1 MANILL
7 FHHAL
12 GLTAGM
18 DAFAEV
24 LRNAGHTVTVP
35 DLYDGRVFGDLEE
48 GVEYAQ
54 EVGMDA
60 IEELGVA
67 IAGRFPPDMV
77 YIGFSLGVMP
87 AQRLAQ
93 TRPGARGAVL
103 ISACAP
109 LGTFA
114 DTWPAGVPV
123 QIHGM
128 DADPYFV
135 EEGDLDAAENLAAA
149 SPDAD
154 LILYMGASH
163 LFADISQPDY
173 DMDAAFALTRMVLRL
188 LERIDAAG
196 GQPAPADGP

>member
-1 MANILL
+1 MANVLL

-24 LRNAGHTVTVP
+24 LREAGHTVTVP
-35 DLYDGRVFGDLEE
+35 DLYDGHVFGDLDE

-54 EVGMDA
+54 EIGMDT
-60 IEELGVA
+60 IEEAGVA
-67 IAGRFPPDMV
+67 VANRFPEDLV

-103 ISACAP
+103 ISACLP
-109 LGTFA
+109 LGTYA
-114 DTWPAGVPV
+114 DTGPAGVPV

-128 DADPYFV
+128 DADPYFA
-135 EEGDLDAAENLAAA
+135 EEGDLDAAESLAAS

-188 LERIDAAG
+188 LDRVDAEPGA
-196 GQPAPADGP
+196 

>member
-1 MANILL
+1 MANVLL

-24 LRNAGHTVTVP
+24 LREAGHTVTVP
-35 DLYDGRVFGDLEE
+35 DLYDGRVFGNLDE
-48 GVEYAQ
+48 GIEYAA
-54 EVGMDA
+54 ELGMDTV
-60 IEELGVA
+60 EELGVR
-67 IAGRFPPDMV
+67 IADRFPPEMV

-103 ISACAP
+103 VSACAP

-114 DTWPAGVPV
+114 DSWPEAVPV
-123 QIHGM
+123 QVHGM

-135 EEGDLDAAENLAAA
+135 EEGDLDAAENLAAS

-154 LILYMGASH
+154 LILYAGAAH

-188 LERIDAAG
+188 LDRADAAG
-196 GQPAPADGP
+196 

>member
-1 MANILL
+1 MANVLL

-24 LRNAGHTVTVP
+24 LREAGHTVTVP
-35 DLYDGRVFGDLEE
+35 DLYDGHVFGDLEQ

-54 EVGMDA
+54 EIGMDA
-60 IEELGVA
+60 IEEAGVQV
-67 IAGRFPPDMV
+67 AGRFPEDLV

-103 ISACAP
+103 VSACLP
-109 LGTFA
+109 LGTYA
-114 DTWPAGVPV
+114 DAWPAGVPV

-128 DADPYFV
+128 DADPYFA
-135 EEGDLDAAENLAAA
+135 EEGDLDAAEHLAAS

-188 LERIDAAG
+188 LDRVDAG
-196 GQPAPADGP
+196 D

>member
-1 MANILL
+1 MANVLL

-18 DAFAEV
+18 DAFADV
-24 LRNAGHTVTVP
+24 LREAGHTVTVP
-35 DLYDGRVFGDLEE
+35 DLYDGHVFGDLEE
-48 GVEYAQ
+48 GVAYAA
-54 EVGMDA
+54 EIGMDA
-60 IEELGVA
+60 IEELGVQ

-103 ISACAP
+103 VSACLP
-109 LGTFA
+109 LGTYG

-128 DADPYFV
+128 DADPYFA
-135 EEGDLDAAENLAAA
+135 EEGDLDAAENLAAS

-154 LILYMGASH
+154 LVLYMGASH

-173 DMDAAFALTRMVLRL
+173 DMDAAFAFTRMVLRL
-188 LERIDAAG
+188 LDRVDARSSAG
-196 GQPAPADGP
+196 WPAPE

>member
-114 DTWPAGVPV
+114 DTWPAGVPA

>member
-1 MANILL
+1 MANVLL

-24 LRNAGHTVTVP
+24 LREAGHTVTVP
-35 DLYDGRVFGDLEE
+35 DLYDGRTFTTLED
-48 GVEYAQ
+48 GTAYAQ
-54 EVGMDA
+54 EIGLDTL
-60 IEELGVA
+60 EELGVR
-67 IAGRFPPDMV
+67 IAGRFPPEMV

-103 ISACAP
+103 VSACLP
-109 LGTFA
+109 LGTYG

-128 DADPYFV
+128 DADEEFV
-135 EEGDLDAAENLAAA
+135 DSGDLDAAENLAGSTNDAELFLYPGAA
-149 SPDAD
+149 
-154 LILYMGASH
+154 H
-163 LFADISQPDY
+163 FFADISHPEY
-173 DMDAAFALTRMVLRL
+173 DMDSAFTLTRLVLAL
-188 LERIDAAG
+188 LTSTDASA
-196 GQPAPADGP
+196 

>member
-1 MANILL
+1 MANVLL

-18 DAFAEV
+18 DAFADV
-24 LRNAGHTVTVP
+24 LREAGHTVTVP
-35 DLYDGRVFGDLEE
+35 DLYDGRTFTDLED
-48 GVEYAQ
+48 GVAYAQ
-54 EVGMDA
+54 DIGMDA
-60 IEELGVA
+60 IEELGVS
-67 IAGRFPPDMV
+67 IAQRFPPEMV

-103 ISACAP
+103 VSACLP
-109 LGTFA
+109 LGTFGDA
-114 DTWPAGVPV
+114 WPAGVPV

-128 DADPYFV
+128 DADPYFA
-135 EEGDLDAAENLAAA
+135 EEGDLDAAENLAA
-149 SPDAD
+149 STPDAE

-173 DMDAAFALTRMVLRL
+173 DTDAAFTLTRLVLRL
-188 LERIDAAG
+188 LKR
-196 GQPAPADGP
+196 ADENA

>member
-1 MANILL
+1 MANVLL

-24 LRNAGHTVTVP
+24 LREAGHTVTVP
-35 DLYDGRVFGDLEE
+35 DLYDGRTFTDLED
-48 GVEYAQ
+48 GVAYAQ
-54 EVGMDA
+54 DIGMDA
-60 IEELGVA
+60 IEELGVC
-67 IAGRFPPDMV
+67 IAQRFPPEMV

-103 ISACAP
+103 VSACLP
-109 LGTFA
+109 LGTFG

-128 DADPYFV
+128 DADPYFA
-135 EEGDLDAAENLAAA
+135 EEGDLDAAENLAA
-149 SPDAD
+149 STPDAE

-173 DMDAAFALTRMVLRL
+173 DMDAAFTLTRLVLKL
-188 LERIDAAG
+188 LERTDDAG
-196 GQPAPADGP
+196 

>member
-1 MANILL
+1 MANVLL

-18 DAFAEV
+18 DAFADV
-24 LRNAGHTVTVP
+24 LREAGHTVTVP
-35 DLYDGRVFGDLEE
+35 DLYDGHVFGDLDE

-54 EVGMDA
+54 EIGMDA
-60 IEELGVA
+60 IEEAGVA
-67 IAGRFPPDMV
+67 VANRFPEELV

-103 ISACAP
+103 ISACLP
-109 LGTFA
+109 LGTYA

-128 DADPYFV
+128 DADPYFA
-135 EEGDLDAAENLAAA
+135 EEGDLDAAESLAAS

-188 LERIDAAG
+188 LAQVDAG
-196 GQPAPADGP
+196 ADA

>member
-1 MANILL
+1 MANVLL

-24 LRNAGHTVTVP
+24 LREAGHTVTVP
-35 DLYDGRVFGDLEE
+35 DLYDGHVFSDLSE
-48 GVEYAQ
+48 GVRYAQ
-54 EVGMDA
+54 EIGMDT
-60 IEELGVA
+60 IEEMGVR
-67 IAGRFPPDMV
+67 IAGGFPEDLV

-103 ISACAP
+103 VSACLP
-109 LGTFA
+109 LGAYA

-128 DADPYFV
+128 DADPFFA
-135 EEGDLDAAENLAAA
+135 EEGDLDAAENLAES
-149 SPDAD
+149 SPEAD

-173 DMDAAFALTRMVLRL
+173 DMDAAFTLTRLVLQL
-188 LERIDAAG
+188 LGRVDAE
-196 GQPAPADGP
+196 PAADLNA